1 MELHLKRGEEL
12 LGVLRSKDTDFP
24 WVNCE
29 FEPSASFAK
38 VQPLFEEEL
47 TLLDADMMDEWQIAY
62 DRISDLGLQLMDT
75 KDEKDI
81 GEFLLHIRGNEA
93 WFRF

>member
-1 MELHLKRGEEL
+1 MQLHLKRGEEL
-12 LGVLRSKDTDFP
+12 LGVLLSKATDFP

-29 FEPSASFAK
+29 FEPTASFK
-38 VQPLFEEEL
+38 EVQPLFDEEL
-47 TLLDADMMDEWQIAY
+47 NLLDADLMDAWQNAY
-62 DRISDLGLQLMDT
+62 DRINALGLQLIDT

-93 WFRF
+93 WFHS

>member
-1 MELHLKRGEEL
+1 MKLHLKRGEEL
-12 LGVLRSKDTDFP
+12 LGVLRSKATDFP
-24 WVNCE
+24 WVDCE
-29 FEPSASFAK
+29 FEPTAAFAT

-47 TLLDADMMDEWQIAY
+47 TLLDADRMNAWQIAY
-62 DRISDLGLQLMDT
+62 DRINALGLQLIDA

-93 WFRF
+93 WFRS